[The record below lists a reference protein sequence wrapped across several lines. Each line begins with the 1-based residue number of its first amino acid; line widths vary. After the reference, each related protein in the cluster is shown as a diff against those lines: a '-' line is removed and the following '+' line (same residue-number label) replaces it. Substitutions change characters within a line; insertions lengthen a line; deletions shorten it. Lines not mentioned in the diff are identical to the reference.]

1 MARRTGRAALQL
13 SESDREMLTT
23 LSRSATAMA
32 REVTRAKVLLKYEA
46 GLSITQIQREVGVS
60 RPTIYKC
67 VDKALAAGVRTGL
80 RDRYHR
86 PREPEILPDAK
97 AWVVSVA
104 CQQPKALGLAAELW
118 TLSALTAHVQC
129 EAEAAGFPRLSR
141 ISRSSVWRIL
151 QEQGLKPHRV
161 RYYLERR
168 DPEFDRKMREV
179 LMVYRDVFLTPPC
192 ADATPTTYTVSV
204 DEKPGV
210 QAIGTTAPDLPPV
223 AGQQATLSRDHE
235 YVRHGT
241 LSILAALDLHTGEII
256 AEVEPHHRSREFIAL
271 LERLHR
277 HYPPDA
283 VIRVVL
289 DNHSAHI
296 SRETMAYL
304 ATRPGR
310 FEYVHTP
317 KHGSWLN
324 LIECAFSKMA
334 RTFLRHI
341 RVASAAE
348 LKSRILKGIAEMNE
362 NPVQLRWRNFDLG
375 IS

>member
-23 LSRSATAMA
+23 LSRSATATA

-46 GLSITQIQREVGVS
+46 GVSITQIQREVGVS